1 MYFGF
6 KDLKWGKAICVVSD
20 CNSDTLDLSNTL
32 SEMVKSVCKSFGNQY
47 EMIFFEDT
55 LIH

>member
-6 KDLKWGKAICVVSD
+6 KDHKWGEAIGVVSD

-32 SEMVKSVCKSFGNQY
+32 SEMVKPVCMSFGNQY